1 MKRKLIAIVVMMVL
15 FTVSVSASNTFELT
29 QVDYPIY
36 ANGNLVAPDALP
48 TLSYQNRTYV
58 PLRKLSE
65 ASGLSVYF
73 DDEKQ
78 TISIY
83 NSPLN
88 NMRVYAAVANA
99 YENAIVTSD
108 CIGDYI
114 DGVSSCVGC
123 VIDKDSYVSY
133 YLESLPEYINDFL
146 PLHIATLKES
156 IGIVISANN
165 IAGGILGEE
174 VINDLYLRLYYAQE
188 AQKTANRIYEVL
200 YGYVTGVYTS
210 TYFRDIYYG
219 ADKNGY
225 AYLLLDQQNYIRDSA
240 LINFDKYMNM
250 ALGL

>member
-1 MKRKLIAIVVMMVL
+1 MKRKLITIVVML
-15 FTVSVSASNTFELT
+15 AIFTVSVSASNTFELT
-29 QVDYPIY
+29 QVHYPIY

-99 YENAIVTSD
+99 YENALVTSE

-114 DGVSSCVGC
+114 NGAGNCLDCVNMG
-123 VIDKDSYVSY
+123 DSDVSY

-146 PLHIATLKES
+146 PLDIATLKES
-156 IGIVISANN
+156 IGIVVSANN
-165 IAGGILGEE
+165 IAGGILSEE
-174 VINDLYLRLYYAQE
+174 VINDLYSRLYYAQE
-188 AQKTANRIYEVL
+188 AQKTAKMMYETL
-200 YGYVTGVYTS
+200 YGYATGVYTS

-240 LINFDKYMNM
+240 LINFDTYMNM